1 MQRLSLSLILLAS
14 WSPLDSSHQLLSRR
28 ARGTEKGVEEDWG
41 PGKRFHTKL
50 QSQMEKSDC
59 HSSEG

>member
-28 ARGTEKGVEEDWG
+28 ARGTEKGIEEDWG
-41 PGKRFHTKL
+41 PGKHFHTKL
-50 QSQMEKSDC
+50 KSDGK
-59 HSSEG
+59 E